1 MAFMSEASYIPS
13 ILQDPCE
20 ESRRRTQ
27 WPQGSS
33 PQRKGT
39 EMVVE
44 GSSDIAEEGSGATKN
59 VKKALLKGRFIS
71 CPNQGHKLP
80 EKWL

>member
-1 MAFMSEASYIPS
+1 
-13 ILQDPCE
+13 
-20 ESRRRTQ
+20 
-27 WPQGSS
+27 
-33 PQRKGT
+33 
-39 EMVVE
+39 MVVE
-44 GSSDIAEEGSGATKN
+44 GSSDIAEEGSSATKN

>member
-1 MAFMSEASYIPS
+1 
-13 ILQDPCE
+13 
-20 ESRRRTQ
+20 
-27 WPQGSS
+27 
-33 PQRKGT
+33 
-39 EMVVE
+39 MVVE

>member
-1 MAFMSEASYIPS
+1 MLVNGKANTSSCLFVLVS
-13 ILQDPCE
+13 LQENTVTPKE
-20 ESRRRTQ
+20 VVHSRRAQ
-27 WPQGSS
+27 
-33 PQRKGT
+33 K
-39 EMVVE
+39 MVVE
-44 GSSDIAEEGSGATKN
+44 GSSDIAEEGSDATKN